1 MANDVLQHPHW
12 PPEGTAHALPAD
24 AHRATLVPWRFGLAA
39 SAAFSA
45 FYLACAVGV
54 ALFPQATLDL
64 FNAWF
69 HGLDLNLLRPAGGR
83 PLTAQQ
89 FVVGWL
95 AVIAVAFPVGAILAW
110 TYNASGPT
118 HGA

>member
-1 MANDVLQHPHW
+1 MANDVLQRSPW
-12 PPEGTAHALPAD
+12 PSDGTAHLLPTQ
-24 AHRATLVPWRFGLAA
+24 AHAAALVPWRFGLAA

-45 FYLACAVGV
+45 LYVACAVAV
-54 ALFPQATLDL
+54 ALFPQGTLDL

-89 FVVGWL
+89 FLIGWL
-95 AVIAVAFPVGAILAW
+95 AVIAVSFPVGGILAW
-110 TYNASGPT
+110 TYNASGPK
-118 HGA
+118 HDA